1 LLVVGY
7 DLKFLKTAIPH
18 IEKYY
23 CVKIDEW
30 LGHNRHCENK
40 SEELLEWAEIIFCE
54 WLLGNAV
61 WYAEN
66 KRADQKLIVRMH
78 RFELTTDYYRK
89 IDDSKVDRY
98 ITVSVYFFEKLI
110 EYLRCAREKVRLI
123 PNMLEIDKY
132 EQSYDR
138 DKVYN
143 LAIIGI
149 LPARKGYLK
158 ALRILKE
165 LIKKDR
171 RYNLRVY
178 GKLPNELSWIKNNVK
193 EFRYFENCDRF
204 IEKHQ
209 LTDHVHIKG
218 WADVTKELSDIGFV
232 LSTSDSEKIS
242 ESFHIAPADGFAAG
256 GQGLLMNWNGVE
268 YIYPAR
274 YIFESEGQIAEYII
288 EAAEW
293 PKFERSR
300 QAGHN
305 LVANRYNM
313 KRFIE
318 NIRNVF

>member
-1 LLVVGY
+1 
-7 DLKFLKTAIPH
+7 
-18 IEKYY
+18 
-23 CVKIDEW
+23 
-30 LGHNRHCENK
+30 
-40 SEELLEWAEIIFCE
+40 
-54 WLLGNAV
+54 
-61 WYAEN
+61 
-66 KRADQKLIVRMH
+66 
-78 RFELTTDYYRK
+78 
-89 IDDSKVDRY
+89 
-98 ITVSVYFFEKLI
+98 
-110 EYLRCAREKVRLI
+110 
-123 PNMLEIDKY
+123 
-132 EQSYDR
+132 
-138 DKVYN
+138 
-143 LAIIGI
+143 
-149 LPARKGYLK
+149 LK